1 MDTMQQGV
9 LALIR
14 AAITSE
20 AATLPEGFS
29 LDAALAPI
37 RQHQIAGLAYEG
49 AVICG
54 ISPKEAAMQTLR
66 QIYYKNMLRSE
77 QQLQALARLFDAFQA
92 NGVDFLPVKGSV
104 LKSLYPQPG
113 MRPMGD
119 ADILIR
125 MEQYNQIKPIMKDLG
140 FAKKPANDNE
150 LIWTCPELY
159 LELHKAL
166 MPTGNSIFSRYFE
179 NAWQRAK
186 VENGSRYTFSPEDT
200 FVHLFVH
207 YAKHYRGGGIGL
219 RQLTDLWV
227 YQRANPH
234 LDMAYVR
241 KEMAVLKLEEFFD
254 NTQQMLENW
263 FNNGPETAVSEFMSS
278 FIWSSGSW
286 GNRQNLALWY
296 CIANEKAAGSRTGGK
311 VRTVLRTL
319 FPSAR
324 VLVTRYPVLE
334 KAPWLLPVFWPVRW
348 ISVLLHRPQSLRNF
362 RKDIQART
370 DENIDAYQ
378 QALSYVGLNYDF

>member
-1 MDTMQQGV
+1 
-9 LALIR
+9 
-14 AAITSE
+14 
-20 AATLPEGFS
+20 
-29 LDAALAPI
+29 
-37 RQHQIAGLAYEG
+37 
-49 AVICG
+49 
-54 ISPKEAAMQTLR
+54 MQTLR

-125 MEQYNQIKPIMKDLG
+125 TEQYDRIKTTMQNLGYTQANENDYEWVWFCPDL
-140 FAKKPANDNE
+140 
-150 LIWTCPELY
+150 L
-159 LELHKAL
+159 LELHKML
-166 MPTGNSIFSRYFE
+166 MPSKAPDFHRFFE
-179 NAWQRAK
+179 NSWLQASPAQ
-186 VENGSRYTFSPEDT
+186 GFRYAFSPEYT
-200 FVHLFVH
+200 YIHLFIH
-207 YAKHYRGGGIGL
+207 YAKHYRSGGIGL

-227 YQRANPH
+227 YQRANPG
-234 LDMAYVR
+234 LDKAYIR
-241 KEMAVLKLEEFFD
+241 KEISVLKLEKFFD
-254 NTQQMLENW
+254 NTEDMLRNW
-263 FNNGPETAVSEFMSS
+263 FEDGPETEVTSFMSS
-278 FIWSSGSW
+278 FIWGSGSF
-286 GNRQNLALWY
+286 GSQQNRAAW
-296 CIANEKAAGSRTGGK
+296 IGVVSEKKAGSRLGGK
-311 VRTVLRTL
+311 IYAVLRSL
-319 FPSAR
+319 FPPAKA
-324 VLVTRYPVLE
+324 LHFRYPVLK